1 VRAQIVIPCYQEGDR
16 LQTAAFTEFMTR
28 HSDVAFTFVND
39 GSRDHTL
46 SVLESIREQW
56 PERVRVLNLPANV
69 GKAEAV
75 RQGILAALADGVEYL
90 GYWDADLATPL
101 DSIPLLAAVL
111 DGDRQVDIV
120 LGARIQLLGRRIERH
135 ALRHYSGRLFATG
148 ASLTLGLAVYDTQCG
163 AKVLRRGALV
173 DKLFENPFNSRWIF
187 DVELIARYLTGGGT
201 VAGLY
206 EFSLPQWTDVA
217 DSKVRPID
225 FFRAFGELVEIYNR
239 YPLGQPFR
247 STVRLFTNAFT
258 RYLGVGAIGTLLHY
272 LVLIVLVEKAGL
284 RPAVGAVFGATA
296 GAIANYYLNYH
307 ITFASKAVHRKTF
320 PKFMVVAGVSTV
332 LSGFG
337 VRWATAAGVHYLAA
351 QLVCTVLT
359 LAIGFVVNRLWTY
372 AE

>member
-1 VRAQIVIPCYQEGDR
+1 MPTNVCLIVPCFNESQR
-16 LQTAAFTEFMTR
+16 LDFRQLGALPPGVMCLLV
-28 HSDVAFTFVND
+28 DD
-39 GSRDHTL
+39 GSRDGTGDLIHEHESATL
-46 SVLESIREQW
+46 RLLRLGQ
-56 PERVRVLNLPANV
+56 NV
-69 GKAEAV
+69 GKAEAIRRGV
-75 RQGILAALADGVEYL
+75 LYARANGLLDGVAWV